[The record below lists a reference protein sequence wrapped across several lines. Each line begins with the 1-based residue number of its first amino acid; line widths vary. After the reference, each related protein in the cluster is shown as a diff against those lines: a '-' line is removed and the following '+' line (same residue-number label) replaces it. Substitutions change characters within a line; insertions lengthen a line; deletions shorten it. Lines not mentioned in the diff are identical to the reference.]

1 MLRLRPY
8 EKYDAK
14 YIADWFE
21 NEYIFHQWC
30 ANEYNKYPITANQI
44 NAYYEKHETENN
56 NFKFMAFNE
65 NGTIGHITMRF
76 TDMAKTT
83 LRFGFVAIDK
93 RQRGKGLGKEMI
105 LLALDYAFR
114 ILKAETV
121 NLGVFENNESAYR
134 CYKSAGFKD
143 TYLIIPE
150 TYIIFGDVWQCRE
163 LEYKS
168 EEYFENNINI
178 WHIILSVL
186 H

>member
-21 NEYIFHQWC
+21 NEHIFHQWC
-30 ANEYNKYPITANQI
+30 ANEYNNYPLTSDDI
-44 NAYYEKHETENN
+44 NAYYERHEAENN
-56 NFKFMAFNE
+56 NFKFTAFNE
-65 NGTIGHITMRF
+65 TGIVGHIAMRF
-76 TDMAKTT
+76 TDFEKTE
-83 LRFGFVAIDK
+83 LRFGFIAIDK
-93 RQRGKGLGKEMI
+93 KHRGKGLGKEMV

-114 ILKAETV
+114 ILKAKIV

-143 TYLIIPE
+143 AALLVPE
-150 TYIIFGDVWQCRE
+150 QYIIFGDIWKCRE

-168 EEYFENNINI
+168 ENYFRNSN
-178 WHIILSVL
+178 
-186 H
+186 